1 MNEQPTGWS
10 SVCIAIDTSI
20 SHCKDTAGKNSTF
33 RLLRISAYF
42 AVYCGLAMHFFIPI
56 AKIQR
61 KQRHFKEQVF
71 AFCSFL
77 PIAMHSLFRFLAPLS
92 VSACKD
98 TTSAISASGYGGL
111 RPVSQGQMRINPL
124 SCCIPIPN
132 YPIKCKDT
140 AAGNSTFRFYADFD
154 FFCRHLLTLVAF
166 FPIPL
171 QRYGNRKQHFQ
182 FIAVYA
188 YFCSL
193 LQFSSAFF
201 QNHCKDTASGRG
213 VERLCRSLAERCRKM

>member
-1 MNEQPTGWS
+1 MGWS

-20 SHCKDTAGKNSTF
+20 PHCKDTAETEPFPRTSVRFLSVFTLSISRYKDTAGKNSTF

-42 AVYCGLAMHFFIPI
+42 AVYCGLAMHFFIPN

-61 KQRHFKEQVF
+61 KQSHFKEQVF

-124 SCCIPIPN
+124 L
-132 YPIKCKDT
+132 YPI
-140 AAGNSTFRFYADFD
+140 ST
-154 FFCRHLLTLVAF
+154 
-166 FPIPL
+166 PI
-171 QRYGNRKQHFQ
+171 
-182 FIAVYA
+182 
-188 YFCSL
+188 
-193 LQFSSAFF
+193 
-201 QNHCKDTASGRG
+201 GR
-213 VERLCRSLAERCRKM
+213 